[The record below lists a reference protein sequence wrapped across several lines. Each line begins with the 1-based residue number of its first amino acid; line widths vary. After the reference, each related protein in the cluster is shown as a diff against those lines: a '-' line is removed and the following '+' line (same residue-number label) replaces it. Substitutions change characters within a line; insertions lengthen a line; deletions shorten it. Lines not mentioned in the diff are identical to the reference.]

1 MDIPTVA
8 RPALRCSM
16 ALVALLFF
24 LTMGYGT
31 VTTPLWPLYQERD
44 GFGPTM
50 VTVIFSMYTLGTVL
64 TLLFAGNL
72 SDRFGRTRV
81 LGAAAAAGVLSV
93 LIFLLWEAVPG
104 LMVAR
109 AIQGIGVGLTTSTAT
124 AAIVELAH
132 VGAARKPASTATT
145 VSTMA
150 NLGGLGAGALIGGLI
165 SEWFPAPLTGP
176 FVFYG
181 AALTVSALTLFA
193 VHETRPPAAQ
203 TATAA
208 SSTAPPSPAQA
219 PPAQAPPAPRRLAV
233 PPGHAR
239 KYFGAGA
246 LGFSAFAT
254 FGMFT
259 SLIPVIL
266 VTELHE
272 SSRILAGALVLLV
285 MGSAAVSQLLLARRS
300 PRSLALA
307 GAALYP
313 VGWAL
318 TAVAVVSH
326 GISLFVVAALIGGVS
341 AGLLFKAGSTTVDRI
356 ADPNQRAGAHA
367 GFFLQAY
374 IGMAVPVIGLAAL
387 ATATGTQ
394 WAVIAFGGA
403 LTIAMA
409 TGVAALY
416 YDAR

>member
-1 MDIPTVA
+1 MDNPPVA
-8 RPALRCSM
+8 RPALRRSLV
-16 ALVALLFF
+16 LVALLFF

-72 SDRFGRTRV
+72 SDRFGRTRI
-81 LGAAAAAGVLSV
+81 LGLAAAAGLLSILV
-93 LIFLLWEAVPG
+93 FLLWDATAG

-109 AIQGIGVGLTTSTAT
+109 AIQGIGVGLTASTAT
-124 AAIVELAH
+124 AAIAELAH
-132 VGAARKPASTATT
+132 AGAARKPDSTATT
-145 VSTMA
+145 LSTLA
-150 NLGGLGAGALIGGLI
+150 NLGGLGSGALIGGLI

-181 AALTVSALTLFA
+181 AALAISALTLLA
-193 VHETRPPAAQ
+193 VQETRPPGAA
-203 TATAA
+203 AR
-208 SSTAPPSPAQA
+208 APS
-219 PPAQAPPAPRRLAV
+219 RRFAV

-239 KYFGAGA
+239 QYFGAGA
-246 LGFSAFAT
+246 LGFAAFAT
-254 FGMFT
+254 FGMST
-259 SLIPVIL
+259 ALVPVIL

-272 SSRILAGALVLLV
+272 RSRILAGALVLLV
-285 MGSAAVSQLLLARRS
+285 MGSAALSQLLLARRS
-300 PRSLALA
+300 PRTLALA

-318 TAVAVVSH
+318 TAVAVVAH
-326 GISLFVVAALIGGVS
+326 GIAMFVVAALIGGIS
-341 AGLLFKAGSTTVDRI
+341 AGLLFKAGSATVDRI
-356 ADPNQRAGAHA
+356 ADAGQRAGAHA

-387 ATATGTQ
+387 SAATGTQ
-394 WAVIAFGGA
+394 WAVVAFGGA
-403 LTIAMA
+403 LTVA
-409 TGVAALY
+409 TAAGVAALY